1 MKVSTVARKFR
12 VLQIGGHDYG
22 PHFEDSKH
30 TDWDYLNPDVFENF
44 SDYTHAVKTTIKVH
58 GKFDFVFVQTSFSEG
73 LMGTLDLVSQPYTTY
88 VDKQFWDTDFENHD
102 LVHERMIRPLYYN
115 SPNDLYEK
123 IKSVTFP
130 GQYGDKVSPKY
141 CIVSPSFE
149 GEAHYEGNKALALS
163 GDFGKE
169 MTPILSWQKHLFY
182 DEGKVIQIWPEFT
195 VTGNV
200 EVEFVFRLITQGTA
214 DTFVEEY
221 VRHHT
226 EWDVPLEIPRRTHDA
241 YIIISARAKGQGTF
255 HMGAVHKRWSRL
267 DLGQF
272 ILGGKRFTD
281 INHDEFIYYFNPG
294 DMKPPLNV
302 YFSGYRPAEGFE
314 GYFMMNRFNAPFIL
328 IGDPRIE
335 GGAFYL
341 GSKKFEQ
348 AIKSVIQDGLDY
360 LGFNRNELILSGLSM
375 GSFGALY
382 YGAQL
387 NPAGIVVGKPLINVG
402 TIAQNMPLQRPEDF
416 GTALDVLLKNEDGL
430 EVSHIEHLNRKF
442 WDKIENADFSRT
454 TFAIAYMEQDDYDM
468 HAFKMLLPV
477 MTRQHA
483 RVMSRGVPGR
493 HNDDSPTITSW
504 FVNFYNI
511 ILESQFGRVTHRAKS

>member
-1 MKVSTVARKFR
+1 MARKFR
-12 VLQIGGHDYG
+12 VLQIGWHDYG

-88 VDKQFWDTDFENHD
+88 VDKQFWDTDFENHA

-149 GEAHYEGNKALALS
+149 GEAHYEGNKALVLS

-226 EWDVPLEIPRRTHDA
+226 EWDAPLEIPRRTHDA

-272 ILGGKRFTD
+272 ILGGKRFSD

-341 GSKKFEQ
+341 GSETFEQ
-348 AIKSVIQDGLDY
+348 AIKNVIQDGLDY

-416 GTALDVLLKNEDGL
+416 GTALDVLLKNEEGL

>member
-1 MKVSTVARKFR
+1 MARKFR

-88 VDKQFWDTDFENHD
+88 VDKQFWDTDFENHA

-149 GEAHYEGNKALALS
+149 GEAHYEGNKALVIS

-226 EWDVPLEIPRRTHDA
+226 EWDAPLEIPRRTHDA

-272 ILGGKRFTD
+272 ILGGKRFSD

-341 GSKKFEQ
+341 GSETFEQ
-348 AIKSVIQDGLDY
+348 AIKKVIQDGLDY

>member
-88 VDKQFWDTDFENHD
+88 VDKQFWDTDFENHA

-149 GEAHYEGNKALALS
+149 GEAHYEGNKALVIS

-214 DTFVEEY
+214 NTFVEEY

-226 EWDVPLEIPRRTHDA
+226 EWDAPLEIPRRTHDA

-272 ILGGKRFTD
+272 ILGGKRFSD

-341 GSKKFEQ
+341 GSETFEQ
-348 AIKSVIQDGLDY
+348 AIKNVIQDGLDY

-454 TFAIAYMEQDDYDM
+454 TFAVAYMEQDDYDM

>member
-1 MKVSTVARKFR
+1 MARKFR

-88 VDKQFWDTDFENHD
+88 VDKQFWDTDFENHA

-149 GEAHYEGNKALALS
+149 GEAHYEGNKALVIS

-214 DTFVEEY
+214 NTFVEEY

-226 EWDVPLEIPRRTHDA
+226 EWDAPLEIPRRTHDA

-272 ILGGKRFTD
+272 ILGGKRFSD

-341 GSKKFEQ
+341 GSETFEQ
-348 AIKSVIQDGLDY
+348 AIKNVIQDGLDY

-454 TFAIAYMEQDDYDM
+454 TFAVAYMEQDDYDM

>member
-1 MKVSTVARKFR
+1 MSTVARKFR
-12 VLQIGGHDYG
+12 VLQIGGRDYG

-226 EWDVPLEIPRRTHDA
+226 EWDAPLEIPRRTHDA

-272 ILGGKRFTD
+272 ILGGKRFSD

-341 GSKKFEQ
+341 GSETFEQ
-348 AIKSVIQDGLDY
+348 AIKNVIQDGLDY

>member
-30 TDWDYLNPDVFENF
+30 TDWDYLNPDVFDNF

-88 VDKQFWDTDFENHD
+88 VDKQFWDTDFENHA

-149 GEAHYEGNKALALS
+149 GEAHYEGNKALVIS

-226 EWDVPLEIPRRTHDA
+226 EWDAPLEIPRRTHDA

-272 ILGGKRFTD
+272 ILGGKRFSD

-341 GSKKFEQ
+341 GSETFEQ
-348 AIKSVIQDGLDY
+348 AIKNVIQDGLDY

-416 GTALDVLLKNEDGL
+416 GTALDVLLKNEEGL

>member
-1 MKVSTVARKFR
+1 MSTVARKFR

-182 DEGKVIQIWPEFT
+182 DEGKVTQIWPEFT

-226 EWDVPLEIPRRTHDA
+226 EWDAPLEIPRRTHDA

-272 ILGGKRFTD
+272 ILGGKRFSD

-341 GSKKFEQ
+341 GSETFEQ
-348 AIKSVIQDGLDY
+348 AIKNVIQDGLDY

>member
-1 MKVSTVARKFR
+1 MSIVARKFR
-12 VLQIGGHDYG
+12 VLQIGGNDYG
-22 PHFEDSKH
+22 PHFTESKY

-44 SDYTHAVKTTIKVH
+44 SDYIHAVKTTIEVH
-58 GKFDFVFVQTSFSEG
+58 GKFDFIFVQTPFSEG
-73 LMGTLDLVSQPYTTY
+73 LMETLEIVSQPYSTY
-88 VDKQFWDTDFENHD
+88 VDQQYWNDNFEHHD
-102 LVHERMIRPLYYN
+102 LVQNRMIRPLNYD
-115 SPNDLYEK
+115 SPNDLYE
-123 IKSVTFP
+123 ILKSVTFP

-141 CIVSPSFE
+141 CVVNPAFK
-149 GEAHYEGNKALALS
+149 GEALYLGNKALALS
-163 GDFGKE
+163 GDFGND

-200 EVEFVFRLITQGTA
+200 EVEFKFRLITKGTS
-214 DTFVEEY
+214 DTVVEEF
-221 VRHHT
+221 VRQHH
-226 EWDVPLEIPRRTHDA
+226 ELHVPLEIPRRTHDA

-267 DLGQF
+267 DMGQF

-281 INHDEFIYYFNPG
+281 NNHDEFIYYFNPG

-314 GYFMMNRFNAPFIL
+314 GYFMMNRFKAPFIL

-341 GSKKFEQ
+341 GSETYEQ
-348 AIKSVIQDGLDY
+348 AIKNVIQEGLDH
-360 LGFNRNELILSGLSM
+360 LGFKQNELILSGLSM

-402 TIAQNMPLQRPEDF
+402 TVAHNMPLQRPEDF
-416 GTALDVLLKNEDGL
+416 GTALDVLLKNEGGL
-430 EVSHIEHLNRKF
+430 EPSDIDHLNHKF
-442 WDKIENADFSRT
+442 WDKIENADFSKT

-468 HAFKMLLPV
+468 HAFEMLLPV

-511 ILESQFGRVTHRAKS
+511 ILESRFGRVTSRAKS

>member
-1 MKVSTVARKFR
+1 MARKFR

-88 VDKQFWDTDFENHD
+88 VDKQFWDTDFENHA

-149 GEAHYEGNKALALS
+149 GEAHYEGNKALVLS

-169 MTPILSWQKHLFY
+169 MTPILSCQKHLFY

-226 EWDVPLEIPRRTHDA
+226 EWDAPLEIPRRTHDA

-272 ILGGKRFTD
+272 ILGGKRFSD

-341 GSKKFEQ
+341 GSETFEQ
-348 AIKSVIQDGLDY
+348 AIKNVIQDGLDY

-430 EVSHIEHLNRKF
+430 EASHIEHLNRKF